1 VVILAMHSHFLPELS
16 ELWWMLIPFL
26 ACLVLS
32 INHVYLGI
40 HVIARKVIFVDLAL
54 AQIAALGATYALT
67 LGYDPNTD
75 SLKVSLFSL
84 AFTFVGAGAFAIARM
99 RREKIPQEAFIGIIY
114 AAASAAAILILSKSA
129 TGGEELKHMLVGDVL
144 LVSLPSVLNMVLLY
158 GAIGIFHVI
167 FRRKF
172 LAISMDPLK
181 AEASGINV
189 RLWDI
194 LFYMSFGLVIT
205 KSVAIVGVLLVFSYL
220 VVPAVIAQMWTDTVR
235 GRLLLG
241 WLAAILASISGILW
255 SFYSDYPTGP
265 AVVVMLGIFLIA
277 SSIIYYIRNSQN
289 KFRAVATVAG
299 LLLFGILFLGG
310 LNLFKKVVPE
320 PPTAKIDVVGMFLKE
335 LSTDNKASQL
345 DSISHLQQMKDS
357 RIVPALDSLL
367 VRTQSDEVVE
377 AIATALSS
385 QKDSRAIPTL
395 RKAAAGLYDYFLKL
409 TIAEAQLNVGD
420 KEGFATLIG
429 ILEKD
434 DAGYARH
441 QAIDLLEK
449 RSGQKFEYNPEEPVT
464 ANAAALRK
472 IKEWYST
479 VGIRLSPNAK
489 GQLVNPQ

>member
-1 VVILAMHSHFLPELS
+1 MHNHLLPELA
-16 ELWWMLIPFL
+16 ELRWMLVPFL

-158 GAIGIFHVI
+158 GAIGIFHVV
-167 FRRKF
+167 FRRQF
-172 LAISMDPLK
+172 LLISIDPMK
-181 AEASGINV
+181 AEDSGINI
-189 RLWDI
+189 RFWDI

-220 VVPAVIAQMWTDTVR
+220 VVPAVIAHMWTETVR
-235 GRLLLG
+235 SRLLLG
-241 WLAAILASISGILW
+241 WLMAILASIFGILW

-265 AVVVMLGIFLIA
+265 AVVVMLGIFLIV
-277 SSIIYYIRNSQN
+277 SGIIYYIRNAPKKS
-289 KFRAVATVAG
+289 RAMATVAG
-299 LLLFGILFLGG
+299 LTLLGILFLGG
-310 LNLFKKVVPE
+310 LNRFKKVAPE
-320 PPTAKIDVVGMFLKE
+320 PTMAKLDVVEMFLKE
-335 LSTDNKASQL
+335 LTTDNRASQL
-345 DSISHLQQMKDS
+345 DGISHLQVMKDS

-377 AIATALSS
+377 AIATALS
-385 QKDSRAIPTL
+385 KLRDSRAIPTL
-395 RKAAAGLYDYFLKL
+395 RKAADGIYDYFLKL

-420 KEGFATLIG
+420 HEGFHTLIG

-441 QAIDLLEK
+441 QAIDLFEK
-449 RSGQKFEYNPEEPVT
+449 RSGQKFGYDPDASVA
-464 ANAAALRK
+464 ANEAALRK
-472 IKEWYST
+472 MKEWYSAA
-479 VGIRLSPNAK
+479 GSRMSPKAK
-489 GQLVNPQ
+489 GKPENP